1 MVFRVFIFIF
11 LFPTKDKKE
20 HLDENDFHHAYGDY
34 FENAILKV
42 TWYQLCLKFFLSN
55 YETGWQKHL
64 KDTLQLKILRTWI
77 NICANSF
84 LDKKMGKGACLE
96 HTPNCTKTWAC
107 SLSNISLFF
116 VFFLFPSFKPS
127 SQYESSVQRIIF
139 APFSLPFYLLLFCVS
154 WSSSSASIHFFKS
167 Q

>member
-42 TWYQLCLKFFLSN
+42 TWYRLCLKFFLSN

-96 HTPNCTKTWAC
+96 HSQLHKN
-107 SLSNISLFF
+107 LSLFF
-116 VFFLFPSFKPS
+116 EQHFTFF
-127 SQYESSVQRIIF
+127 RIF
-139 APFSLPFYLLLFCVS
+139 SFSL
-154 WSSSSASIHFFKS
+154 I
-167 Q
+167 QT